1 VAHSQL
7 FKSAPFA
14 LNDHPA
20 TPSSPIR
27 TSSGDVEVVVATKL
41 FVPTS
46 PQQDQ
51 LPLEPTFVAPPR
63 HEEWFP
69 VSGTTMRK
77 TKIFTG
83 SSHPELAAL
92 IVDRLGLQTAT
103 ATLKKFANQETSIE
117 IGVSVRDEDVYIIQS
132 GSSSVNDHLMELL
145 IMVNACK
152 ISSAARITAVYVSF
166 LGANEKSMPYFAYMK
181 QSKKKK
187 GRGAIAAKCM
197 SRIKR

>member
-1 VAHSQL
+1 L
-7 FKSAPFA
+7 FKSAQFA
-14 LNDHPA
+14 FNERLATPESRPA

-27 TSSGDVEVVVATKL
+27 TSTGDVEVVVATKL

-46 PQQDQ
+46 PQQEQAQ
-51 LPLEPTFVAPPR
+51 LEQDTFVPPVQQD
-63 HEEWFP
+63 WIP
-69 VSGTTMRK
+69 VTGTTMRK

-117 IGVSVRDEDVYIIQS
+117 IGVSVRDEDVFIIQS

-152 ISSAARITAVYVSF
+152 ISSAARITAVYVC
-166 LGANEKSMPYFAYMK
+166 A
-181 QSKKKK
+181 
-187 GRGAIAAKCM
+187 RGG
-197 SRIKR
+197 